1 MRSSRYTPSAYGDID
16 SGGWDN
22 PPPRSNHSSQG
33 YNQGRETTQHRS
45 NYNPNGD
52 HKQSTSNP
60 PRPKSNDSWEP
71 VAAPITA
78 PRSEYNS
85 FQAKEPVPP
94 PSRFD
99 QPQHRASRYEEEE
112 DLDEEEEYTAP
123 AAEPVYGSYVAWTGV
138 T

>member
-33 YNQGRETTQHRS
+33 FTQGREVSRPND
-45 NYNPNGD
+45 NYNTNRE
-52 HKQSTSNP
+52 HNHYNP
-60 PRPKSNDSWEP
+60 PPPNLKSNDSWEP
-71 VAAPITA
+71 LAA
-78 PRSEYNS
+78 PRSESNS
-85 FQAKEPVPP
+85 FQAKEPAPP
-94 PSRFD
+94 PPRFD

-112 DLDEEEEYTAP
+112 ELDEEEEYTAP

>member
-33 YNQGRETTQHRS
+33 YNQGREPTQHRS
-45 NYNPNGD
+45 NYDPNHNHD
-52 HKQSTSNP
+52 QSTSHP
-60 PRPKSNDSWEP
+60 PPPKSNDSWEP
-71 VAAPITA
+71 VAAPRSQFGSSKA
-78 PRSEYNS
+78 KESASPPPRS
-85 FQAKEPVPP
+85 
-94 PSRFD
+94 D

-112 DLDEEEEYTAP
+112 ELDEDEEYTAP